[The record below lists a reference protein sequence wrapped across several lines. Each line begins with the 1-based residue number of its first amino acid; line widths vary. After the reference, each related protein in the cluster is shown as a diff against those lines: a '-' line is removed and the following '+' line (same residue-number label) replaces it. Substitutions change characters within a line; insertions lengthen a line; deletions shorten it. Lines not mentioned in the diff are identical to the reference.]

1 VELLGWS
8 AKGTD
13 HMTVRTTRFSEQR
26 SAAIRDYLGAGN
38 SYDGSGNDYTGI
50 LSSAVP
56 VSTAHYNSE
65 PCPP

>member
-1 VELLGWS
+1 
-8 AKGTD
+8 
-13 HMTVRTTRFSEQR
+13 MTVRTTRFSEQR